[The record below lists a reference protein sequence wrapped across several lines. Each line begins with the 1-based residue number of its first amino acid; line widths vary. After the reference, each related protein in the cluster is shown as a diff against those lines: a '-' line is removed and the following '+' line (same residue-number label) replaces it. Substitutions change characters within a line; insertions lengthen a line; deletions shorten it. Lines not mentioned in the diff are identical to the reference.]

1 MSCSC
6 NPCEAT
12 PSTFAIPETSEET
25 FRISGRGLLHGS
37 RFRVFDK
44 AAQFVRGFQQAMA
57 STRIDKRP
65 IERYANTNFHNTH
78 RCGHQPNRVCRRQTR
93 RRCSSSWPV
102 INRRRRAGYARGTG
116 RNAFGGET
124 SLLRPTRLW
133 TLAGWQVLYVVV
145 SRKSNK
151 QNKQTK
157 RIPKGTKHL

>member
-6 NPCEAT
+6 NPREAT
-12 PSTFAIPETSEET
+12 SSTSAISETSEET

-44 AAQFVRGFQQAMA
+44 AAQFLRGFRQAMA

-65 IERYANTNFHNTH
+65 IERYENTNLHHTH
-78 RCGHQPNRVCRRQTR
+78 RCGRQPNCLCRRQTR
-93 RRCSSSWPV
+93 QRHSSSWPV
-102 INRRRRAGYARGTG
+102 INRRRRAGCARGTG

-133 TLAGWQVLYVVV
+133 TLAGWQVLHVVA
-145 SRKSNK
+145 SEKI
-151 QNKQTK
+151 QQTK
-157 RIPKGTKHL
+157 